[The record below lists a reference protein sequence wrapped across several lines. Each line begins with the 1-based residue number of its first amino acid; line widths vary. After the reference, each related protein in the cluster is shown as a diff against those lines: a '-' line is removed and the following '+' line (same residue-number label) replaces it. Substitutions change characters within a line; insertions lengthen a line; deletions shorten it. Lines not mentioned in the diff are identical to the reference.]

1 MGMRPADDKV
11 LPLCHECHINIQHRI
26 GEERFYKDVY
36 KALELAKALY
46 LLSGDTYHGLALI
59 AKFKPEVF
67 ECSL

>member
-1 MGMRPADDKV
+1 MGFKSGDDKTV
-11 LPLCHECHINIQHRI
+11 PLCGDCHNLQHRI

-46 LLSGDTYHGLALI
+46 LLSGDTYQGIALI